1 MKANKIREIEEIIQ
15 SYNKENELAN
25 FLKNELVVAPCFI
38 LKKTE
43 ESTIFGGLHIHELYE
58 MLYVKSGT
66 LSYQIE
72 GVHYE
77 LKEGDILISTEISRL
92 GRSLLEVMSIL
103 QNCLTKNCEVWTLK
117 ENYRLGSDIGS
128 KVLAFAFSLSAEIER
143 KLISDR
149 TKMSLNK
156 LKAQGV
162 QLGRPIGQQNREL
175 KLSKNKK
182 KIQRMLNEGMP
193 RTHIARIFNVNK
205 TTFYRFLDRY
215 DMHKEK

>member
-1 MKANKIREIEEIIQ
+1 MAIYGYIRVSSDKQSTENQKFEIENFAQSQNIQ
-15 SYNKENELAN
+15 INKW
-25 FLKNELVVAPCFI
+25 I
-38 LKKTE
+38 E
-43 ESTIFGGLHIHELYE
+43 ETIS
-58 MLYVKSGT
+58 SGKP
-66 LSYQIE
+66 LNKRKLGSLLD
-72 GVHYE
+72 E

-143 KLISDR
+143 KLISER

-162 QLGRPIGQQNREL
+162 QLGRPIGHQNREL